1 VARTE
6 SPGGSLVTD
15 PSGAVVPERNPDG
28 SLKYGPGGG
37 RFVPVTDKTGN
48 VVTNA
53 AGNVVVEVDER
64 GSMVTRSPLE
74 LNQLDGSSLDP
85 NVYGGKE
92 VAVVK
97 NFSSVI
103 EGAEEAGEPVL
114 PPVTLPNGT
123 VVVPGL
129 NYTLSAQI
137 QKLMPGKLRPKNGIT
152 VKDVVY
158 VYLCSFFFHI

>member
-53 AGNVVVEVDER
+53 AGNVVAEVDR
-64 GSMVTRSPLE
+64 NNTLVTRSPKS
-74 LNQLDGSSLDP
+74 LNIVRGSSLDP
-85 NVYGGKE
+85 SIYGGEKVSITKE
-92 VAVVK
+92 
-97 NFSSVI
+97 FSSVI
-103 EGAEEAGEPVL
+103 EGTEEPGEPVL
-114 PPVTLPNGT
+114 PPIVLPNGT

-129 NYTLSAQI
+129 NYTLSAEI
-137 QKLMPGKLRPKNGIT
+137 RKLMPSSHIQSDDGIIIEE
-152 VKDVVY
+152 VV
-158 VYLCSFFFHI
+158 